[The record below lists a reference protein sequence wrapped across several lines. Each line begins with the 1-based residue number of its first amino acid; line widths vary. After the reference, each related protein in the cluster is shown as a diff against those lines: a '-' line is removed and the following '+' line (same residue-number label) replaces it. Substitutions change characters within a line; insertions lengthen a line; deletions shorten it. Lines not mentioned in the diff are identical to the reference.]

1 MKQVLR
7 KFVPKTVLGWYH
19 LALAKIAAAW
29 YWRPSEKMVVIGVT
43 GTNGKSTTVNL
54 IARILEEACSAK
66 AELLPNQS
74 SALRHCVGLTST
86 VNFKV
91 GEKEWLNPTKMTM
104 LGRFA
109 LQKLL
114 RDMVDAGCKYAVVET
129 SSEGIKQYRHRGIN
143 YDVAV
148 FTNLTPEHIESHGG
162 FENYKKAKGEL
173 FRHLT
178 RMPRKPAQIFVSQK
192 FQSGK
197 IPKISVVNGDD
208 QYAEYFLQFPA
219 DGKWIYGLG
228 KIATASGLAMTNL
241 VGHDVH
247 MDATGSRFVVD
258 GVELKLKLLGEF
270 DVYNALAA
278 IAVARA
284 LGVDLQICKTALEK
298 VEGVPGR
305 LERIDEGQNFTVI
318 VDYAPEPAS
327 LQALYRVVKMLPHN
341 RVIHVLGST
350 GGGRDRSRRGVLGK
364 IAAKHADTVIVTNED
379 PYDDD
384 PMEIIEEVARGA
396 RECKMKN
403 VKCKMI
409 ELLRILDRKEAI
421 AKALSLAQQND
432 LVLITGKGAEQ
443 AMCVAGGKKIPW
455 DDREVV
461 KTLLSSRH

>member
-91 GEKEWLNPTKMTM
+91 GEKEWFNPTKMTM

-114 RDMVDAGCKYAVVET
+114 RDMVRAGCKYAVVET

-162 FENYKKAKGEL
+162 VENYKKAKGEL
-173 FRHLT
+173 FRKL
-178 RMPRKPAQIFVSQK
+178 
-192 FQSGK
+192 K
-197 IPKISVVNGDD
+197 IKNVKCKIIDEKIVPKVSVVNGDD

-219 DGKWIYGLG
+219 DQKIIYTM
-228 KIATASGLAMTNL
+228 K
-241 VGHDVH
+241 D
-247 MDATGSRFVVD
+247 
-258 GVELKLKLLGEF
+258 
-270 DVYNALAA
+270 
-278 IAVARA
+278 
-284 LGVDLQICKTALEK
+284 
-298 VEGVPGR
+298 
-305 LERIDEGQNFTVI
+305 
-318 VDYAPEPAS
+318 
-327 LQALYRVVKMLPHN
+327 
-341 RVIHVLGST
+341 
-350 GGGRDRSRRGVLGK
+350 
-364 IAAKHADTVIVTNED
+364 
-379 PYDDD
+379 
-384 PMEIIEEVARGA
+384 
-396 RECKMKN
+396 KN
-403 VKCKMI
+403 VQV
-409 ELLRILDRKEAI
+409 D
-421 AKALSLAQQND
+421 
-432 LVLITGKGAEQ
+432 V
-443 AMCVAGGKKIPW
+443 
-455 DDREVV
+455 
-461 KTLLSSRH
+461 

>member
-1 MKQVLR
+1 
-7 KFVPKTVLGWYH
+7 
-19 LALAKIAAAW
+19 
-29 YWRPSEKMVVIGVT
+29 
-43 GTNGKSTTVNL
+43 
-54 IARILEEACSAK
+54 
-66 AELLPNQS
+66 
-74 SALRHCVGLTST
+74 
-86 VNFKV
+86 
-91 GEKEWLNPTKMTM
+91 MTM

-173 FRHLT
+173 FRKL
-178 RMPRKPAQIFVSQK
+178 
-192 FQSGK
+192 K
-197 IPKISVVNGDD
+197 IKNVKCKIIDEKIVPKVSVVNGDD

-219 DGKWIYGLG
+219 DQKIIYTM
-228 KIATASGLAMTNL
+228 KDKN
-241 VGHDVH
+241 VQVDV
-247 MDATGSRFVVD
+247 TGSRFTVD

-270 DVYNALAA
+270 NVYNALAA

-350 GGGRDRSRRGVLGK
+350 GGGRDRSRRGVLGE

-384 PMEIIEEVARGA
+384 PMEIIEEVASGA
-396 RECKMKN
+396 RARKIKKVKSKN
-403 VKCKMI
+403 
-409 ELLRILDRKEAI
+409 
-421 AKALSLAQQND
+421 N
-432 LVLITGKGAEQ
+432 
-443 AMCVAGGKKIPW
+443 
-455 DDREVV
+455 
-461 KTLLSSRH
+461 

>member
-1 MKQVLR
+1 M
-7 KFVPKTVLGWYH
+7 
-19 LALAKIAAAW
+19 
-29 YWRPSEKMVVIGVT
+29 
-43 GTNGKSTTVNL
+43 
-54 IARILEEACSAK
+54 
-66 AELLPNQS
+66 
-74 SALRHCVGLTST
+74 
-86 VNFKV
+86 
-91 GEKEWLNPTKMTM
+91 
-104 LGRFA
+104 
-109 LQKLL
+109 
-114 RDMVDAGCKYAVVET
+114 
-129 SSEGIKQYRHRGIN
+129 
-143 YDVAV
+143 
-148 FTNLTPEHIESHGG
+148 
-162 FENYKKAKGEL
+162 
-173 FRHLT
+173 
-178 RMPRKPAQIFVSQK
+178 
-192 FQSGK
+192 
-197 IPKISVVNGDD
+197 
-208 QYAEYFLQFPA
+208 
-219 DGKWIYGLG
+219 
-228 KIATASGLAMTNL
+228 
-241 VGHDVH
+241 
-247 MDATGSRFVVD
+247 
-258 GVELKLKLLGEF
+258 
-270 DVYNALAA
+270 
-278 IAVARA
+278 ARA

>member
-1 MKQVLR
+1 M
-7 KFVPKTVLGWYH
+7 PKTVLGWYH

-219 DGKWIYGLG
+219 DQKIIYTM
-228 KIATASGLAMTNL
+228 KDKN
-241 VGHDVH
+241 VQVDV
-247 MDATGSRFVVD
+247 TGSRFTVD

-270 DVYNALAA
+270 NVYNALAA